1 MTIIR
6 IIASCASMYFITGIL
21 SILLNMSVCG
31 WAYGKARNVSFIDGF
46 IATGDAIGFMRMVR
60 GALLWPDVWHS
71 AWSMYKS
78 WDENDVD
85 VTTSDLAE
93 MIDTARSENL

>member
-6 IIASCASMYFITGIL
+6 IIANCASMYFITGIL
-21 SILLNMSVCG
+21 SLLLDMSVCG

-46 IATGDAIGFMRMVR
+46 IATGDAIGFVGMVR
-60 GALLWPDVWHS
+60 WMLLWPDVWHR

-85 VTTSDLAE
+85 VTTSDVAE
-93 MIDTARSENL
+93 LVDTARSKNL